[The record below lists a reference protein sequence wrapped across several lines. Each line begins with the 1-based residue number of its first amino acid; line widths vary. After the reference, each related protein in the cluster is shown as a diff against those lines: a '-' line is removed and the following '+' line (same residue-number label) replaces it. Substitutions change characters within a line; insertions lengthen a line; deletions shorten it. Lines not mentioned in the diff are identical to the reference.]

1 MSYSKADMEQE
12 FKASI
17 IPWLRTKGFKG
28 SFPHF
33 RRPGPS
39 TIDLL
44 TFQFDRHGGG
54 YVVEIAQCP
63 SEGII
68 THWGKVI
75 PARDAQAWDVHPS
88 RRKRICADS
97 SRLGT
102 GGWFRFDQTPPKR
115 LAALTIEKLSDATIW
130 LELGPLASPDKLHLP
145 R

>member
-1 MSYSKADMEQE
+1 MERE

-17 IPWLRTKGFKG
+17 LPWLRGKGFKG

-33 RRPGPS
+33 RRPGQS
-39 TIDLL
+39 AIDLL

-54 YVVEIAQCP
+54 YVIEIAQCP

-68 THWGKVI
+68 THWGKAI
-75 PARDAQAWDVHPS
+75 SAREAKAWDVHPS

-97 SRLGT
+97 RPGT
-102 GGWFRFDQTPPKR
+102 EGWFRFDRRSPKE

-130 LELGPLASPDKLHLP
+130 LELGLPVPPDKLHLP